1 MIYHGNIRTSTLQA
15 PPAAITELHGGL
27 CVDTDTTFQN
37 LVKVTGPI
45 TTTAKAKFPTLKEC
59 PSLITLRAPT
69 ELPSLTHAL
78 GIAVYCNGFI
88 TDLPSLLVVGAED
101 LAFHSPINAPKLEKI
116 LRHLEAYFPAS
127 LPSLRSVEGNAYLD
141 RSIDLS
147 KLETVRSLEVS
158 AESNLPSLHTV
169 ERGLATRTNLMI
181 PELRLVGGNLFST
194 GYLAESPILSFPKL
208 KTVCRSIA
216 LSPGTTL
223 DTPNLEAVGGD
234 LILGEVFVAP
244 KLRSVL
250 GCLNV
255 GRTNFDHSATTFKAG
270 KILAVSYYALHVSD
284 SGLYSAG
291 CRGPWT
297 AAEAL
302 RHWNDKHST
311 PARATLFKEAIL
323 LHESSK

>member
-1 MIYHGNIRTSTLQA
+1 MIYHGNIRTSTLKA
-15 PPAAITELHGGL
+15 PPAAITELHGSL
-27 CVDTDTTFQN
+27 FVNTDTTFPN

-45 TTTAKAKFPTLKEC
+45 TTLAKAKFPSLKEC
-59 PSLITLRAPT
+59 PSLITLRGPT

-78 GIAVYCNGFI
+78 GIDVHVNDFTI
-88 TDLPSLLVVGAED
+88 DLPSLLVVGEED
-101 LAFHSPINAPKLEKI
+101 LELHSPINAPKLEKT
-116 LRHLEAYFPAS
+116 LRHLEAHFPAS
-127 LPSLRSVEGNAYLD
+127 LPSLRSVEGNAYLKK
-141 RSIDLS
+141 SMDLP
-147 KLETVRSLEVS
+147 KLETVRVLDVY
-158 AESNLPSLHTV
+158 AKSNLPSLHTV
-169 ERGLATRTNLMI
+169 ERDLTTRTDLTL

-194 GYLAESPILSFPKL
+194 GYVTESPNLNFPKL
-208 KTVCRSIA
+208 KTVCRSIT
-216 LSPGTTL
+216 LSPGTSL
-223 DTPNLEAVGGD
+223 NAPNLEAVGGD
-234 LILGEVFVAP
+234 LTLGKVFVAP

-302 RHWNDKHST
+302 HHWNGKHST